1 MQERDRDLGM
11 NSDITR
17 RDFLDGVAYVAGA
30 TALAGVAGATQA
42 SAGETGADYPPMR
55 QGMRGFTDEA
65 MAAGHAVRDGAVQ
78 GEPADT
84 GEVYDLVIV
93 GAGMAGLSATYFYH
107 KQYPKAKVLILEGC
121 DDFGGH
127 ARRVEFDVNGR
138 QLITNGGTVG
148 LWYPGTFSPEAAT
161 LLSDI
166 GVDRERYYKQ
176 AAADVNPVNALG
188 LKQGRF
194 FNREVYRRDTLVT
207 DWISWD
213 DPKALQAA
221 LDRSPLKAHEK
232 AGFLEYYA
240 GKTDYMPG
248 VSVEEKVR
256 RLRNMTYFD
265 YLTKVAGLPPV
276 VVATV
281 QAQEGPDNSNQG
293 AGPDTYSA
301 WFAYRRGLPGF
312 AGLGLPQA
320 AQPRTDLTQDAGEHI
335 FFPDGN
341 AGVARLLVRWL
352 IPDAL
357 PGSTMEDSV
366 PLHVNYDT
374 LDLPANTTRIR
385 LSSMVTGV
393 KHLGDPAAAREVEV
407 NYVRAGKSYRVRGK
421 ACVLAC
427 FNAIIPYLVPDLPE
441 TQKAALHMAVRKPL
455 VYSRVAI
462 RNWKAFQKLDVWRIS
477 CPEMDYHTV
486 SLEARPCFG
495 WFPSAWGFVYAGPQ
509 TPDDPIIVNMELS
522 ASVVEMHGS
531 GLPPREQW
539 KAARA
544 KLQAISFE
552 TMERN
557 IRLQLNRVLGPGGF
571 DAKRDIVGITI
582 SRWGHGY
589 ATGSNELYDPDWS
602 HRTDAPWV
610 VGRQRFGRIAIS
622 NSDAAATSLTNAA
635 FAQSHRAVNEIIND
649 VVRPTYDFHFS
660 ERDTRGINGAWPDII

>member
-1 MQERDRDLGM
+1 MQEQDRDLGM
-11 NSDITR
+11 DRDITR
-17 RDFLDGVAYVAGA
+17 RDFLDGVTYVVGA
-30 TALAGVAGATQA
+30 AAIAGVAVTRPA
-42 SAGETGADYPPMR
+42 SANETGPDYPPSQ

-65 MAAGHAVRDGAVQ
+65 MAAGHAVRDGTVE
-78 GEPADT
+78 GEGIHT
-84 GEVYDLVIV
+84 GEVYDLVVV
-93 GAGMAGLSATYFYH
+93 GAGMAGLSAAYFYH
-107 KQYPKAKVLILEGC
+107 KQYPDAKVLVLEGC

-127 ARRVEFDVNGR
+127 ARRVEFDVDGH

-161 LLSDI
+161 LLRDI

-176 AAADVNPVNALG
+176 AAADINPVNALG

-194 FNREVYRRDTLVT
+194 FDREAYGRDALVT

-232 AGFLEYYA
+232 VGFFEYYA

-248 VSVEEKVR
+248 VPVEEKVR
-256 RLRNMTYFD
+256 RLRAMTYFD
-265 YLTKVAGLPPV
+265 YLTKTAGLPPV

-281 QAQEGPDNSNQG
+281 QAQEGPDNSNQA

-320 AQPRTDLTQDAGEHI
+320 SQPRTDLTQDAGEHI

-366 PLHVNYDT
+366 PLHVGYDK

-407 NYVRAGKSYRVRGK
+407 TYVRAGQLYRVRGK

-441 TQKAALHMAVRKPL
+441 AQKTALHMAVRKPL

-462 RNWKAFQKLDVWRIS
+462 RNWKAFQKLGVWRIS
-477 CPEMDYHTV
+477 CPDMDYHTV

-495 WFPSAWGFVYAGPQ
+495 WFPSAWGSVYAGPQ

-544 KLQAISFE
+544 RLQAISFE

-557 IRLQLNRVLGPGGF
+557 IRSQLNRVLGPGGF

-589 ATGSNELYDPDWS
+589 ATGSNELYAPDWS

-649 VVRPTYDFHFS
+649 IVRPTYDFHFS
-660 ERDTRGINGAWPDII
+660 ERDTKGINGTYPDTI

>member
-93 GAGMAGLSATYFYH
+93 GAGMAGLSAAYFYH

-194 FNREVYRRDTLVT
+194 FNREVYRRDTLVA

-213 DPKALQAA
+213 DPKALRAA

-248 VSVEEKVR
+248 VAVEEKVR
-256 RLRNMTYFD
+256 RLRAMTYFD

-276 VVATV
+276 VVGTV

-374 LDLPANTTRIR
+374 LDQPANTTRIR

-393 KHLGDPAAAREVEV
+393 KHLGAPAAAREVEV
-407 NYVRAGKSYRVRGK
+407 SYVRAGKAYRVRGK

-427 FNAIIPYLVPDLPE
+427 FNAIIPYLVPELPE

-495 WFPSAWGFVYAGPQ
+495 WFPSAWGSVYAGPQ

>member
-495 WFPSAWGFVYAGPQ
+495 WFPSAWGSVYAGPQ

>member
-1 MQERDRDLGM
+1 MQTRDRDLGM
-11 NSDITR
+11 GSDITR

-30 TALAGVAGATQA
+30 AAIAGVAGATAA
-42 SAGETGADYPPMR
+42 SAEETGPDYPPIR

-65 MAAGHAVRDGAVQ
+65 MTVGHAVRDGTVS
-78 GEPADT
+78 GEAADT
-84 GEVYDLVIV
+84 GEVYDLIVV
-93 GAGMAGLSATYFYH
+93 GAGMAGLSAAYFYH
-107 KQYPKAKVLILEGC
+107 KQYPDAKVLILEGC

-127 ARRVEFDVNGR
+127 ARRVEFDVDGH

-161 LLSDI
+161 LLRDI
-166 GVDRERYYKQ
+166 GVDRERYYRQ
-176 AAADVNPVNALG
+176 ADADVNPLNALG
-188 LKQGRF
+188 LKQARF
-194 FNREVYRRDTLVT
+194 FSREAYKRDVLVT

-221 LDRSPLKAHEK
+221 LDRSPLNKETK
-232 AGFLEYYA
+232 AGFLQYYT

-248 VSVEEKVR
+248 VAVEEKVR
-256 RLRNMTYFD
+256 RLRSMTYFD
-265 YLTKVAGLPPV
+265 YLTKVAGLPRAV
-276 VVATV
+276 VDTV

-301 WFAYRRGLPGF
+301 WFAYRRGLDGF
-312 AGLGLPQA
+312 AGMGLPQA
-320 AQPRTDLTQDAGEHI
+320 GKPRTDLTQDAGQHI

-341 AGVARLLVRWL
+341 GGVARLLVRWL

-357 PGSTMEDSV
+357 PGSTMEDSI
-366 PLHVNYDT
+366 PLHVKYDR
-374 LDLPANTTRIR
+374 LDVPANTTRIR

-393 KHLGDPAAAREVEV
+393 KHMGDLATAREVETT
-407 NYVRAGKSYRVRGK
+407 YVRAGKAYRVRGK

-441 TQKAALHMAVRKPL
+441 AQKAALHMAVRKPL

-462 RNWKAFQKLDVWRIS
+462 RNWKAFQKLGVWRIS

-495 WFPSAWGFVYAGPQ
+495 WFPSAWGSVYPGPQ

-552 TMERN
+552 TMEHN
-557 IRLQLNRVLGPGGF
+557 IRSQLNRVLGPGGF

-635 FAQSHRAVNEIIND
+635 FAQSHRAVNEITND
-649 VVRPTYDFHFS
+649 IIRPTYDFHFS
-660 ERDTRGINGAWPDII
+660 ERDTMGINGTYPDII